1 MYRPINIGSQIRY
14 FRDKKCWSQENLA
27 LRAGLNPAFLGHIE
41 RGLKQ
46 PTVTTLDKIAKAL
59 DMPLYKLF
67 QDIQETSDE
76 YSESLQAIVFQMRD
90 LPEEKLEQLSGIIRD
105 IVAFSLPE
113 QKEDD

>member
-1 MYRPINIGSQIRY
+1 MYRSINIGSQIRY
-14 FRDKKCWSQENLA
+14 FRNLKNWSQENLA

-59 DMPLYKLF
+59 DMPLYQLF
-67 QDIQETSDE
+67 QESEHSDGE
-76 YSESLQAIVFQMRD
+76 YPEALQAILFELRD
-90 LPEEKLEQLSGIIRD
+90 LPEDKLEQLSAIIRG
-105 IVAFSLPE
+105 ILEFSLPE